1 MKRNS
6 IERCSVNPKEFFE
19 NNDPDTLSTI
29 CEMILHK
36 LGTKAEE
43 LTDLYEA
50 LHNSYKDI
58 MGMTDFSIIVTVT
71 AAPFKERAPFSAI
84 MGTKDGINLAAQ
96 SIIKQLK
103 EEPHEEG

>member
-1 MKRNS
+1 MKKNT
-6 IERCSVNPKEFFE
+6 IEKYSVNTKEFFE
-19 NNDPDTLSTI
+19 KNDDDKLSVI

-58 MGMTDFSIIVTVT
+58 MSIAGFSIIVTLT
-71 AAPFKERAPFSAI
+71 AAPFKDNAPFSVI
-84 MGTKDGINLAAQ
+84 MGTKEGVNLAAQ